1 MNLKNRRKFI
11 LIFAGIAMLTLS
23 LLLAAL
29 TAGACISESRR
40 AGTGSAAVYDHE
52 ADEKN
57 TEEAGVNDGLP
68 DALPDSA
75 FFADTEHDQ
84 GSFWNYIEHTKRS
97 YQMKQIHFIPL
108 ILLLSWIPILV
119 ASAVSIFLFCREDT
133 VVKSYAGGVSGEI
146 SEVFDPADAKD
157 LLPRDS
163 FRKEVSLCSTSDI
176 DTRAYIRVEI
186 PVIPEKEPSGESR
199 LTDALSP
206 EINSDSFQLVSSLK
220 GQRNGDFSV
229 YLYRYRKPLLPGA
242 KTPPLFESMQV
253 PDFEGIDSLENE
265 VRVSGYLIQWENFTA
280 KQADKLARAWSR
292 QGRHEDGSVTLE
304 GSR

>member
-1 MNLKNRRKFI
+1 M
-11 LIFAGIAMLTLS
+11 
-23 LLLAAL
+23 
-29 TAGACISESRR
+29 
-40 AGTGSAAVYDHE
+40 
-52 ADEKN
+52 
-57 TEEAGVNDGLP
+57 
-68 DALPDSA
+68 
-75 FFADTEHDQ
+75 
-84 GSFWNYIEHTKRS
+84 
-97 YQMKQIHFIPL
+97 
-108 ILLLSWIPILV
+108 
-119 ASAVSIFLFCREDT
+119 
-133 VVKSYAGGVSGEI
+133 
-146 SEVFDPADAKD
+146 
-157 LLPRDS
+157 
-163 FRKEVSLCSTSDI
+163 
-176 DTRAYIRVEI
+176 EI

-304 GSR
+304 GSH